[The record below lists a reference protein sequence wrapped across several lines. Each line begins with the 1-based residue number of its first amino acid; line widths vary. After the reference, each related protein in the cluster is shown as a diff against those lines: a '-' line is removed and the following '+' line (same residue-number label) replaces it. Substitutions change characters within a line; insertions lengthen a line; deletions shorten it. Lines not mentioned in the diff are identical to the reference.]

1 MVNVTTGQKA
11 AISSQAAAYLENIR
25 HPPFPWLLSPVIA
38 SPSRILN
45 VQQTIGQKLAALE
58 EEHIARYNLQ
68 ITETTIADVPVLVI
82 EPHVIAPGN
91 ESKILINIFGGGFVM
106 GTPRERAALI
116 MAGECGIRVY
126 SIRYALS
133 PEAWYPIARDE
144 CFAVYRKLVEMH
156 ESANIYAMGSSSG
169 ATLMITTLLLAHKDK
184 LPMPARLFLCTPA
197 VDFTGAGDS
206 MVSNADRDI
215 MPVSLLSAMVRQN
228 YTPTDLKF
236 DSKNP
241 LFSPLFASYDA
252 TWPPTVITSGTR
264 NISLSSAVR
273 FFWKLR
279 EAGVK
284 VELLVGEGMWH
295 GFNWEADIPEAIAL
309 RGAVREFLFSEN

>member
-1 MVNVTTGQKA
+1 MVNVNTGQKA
-11 AISSQAAAYLENIR
+11 AMSSQAAAYLENIR
-25 HPPFPWLLSPVIA
+25 HPPFPSLLSPFIA

-45 VQQTIGQKLAALE
+45 IRQTIGQKLAALE
-58 EEHIARYNLQ
+58 EQHIKRYNLT
-68 ITETTIADVPVLVI
+68 ITETTVADIPVIVI
-82 EPHVIAPGN
+82 EPHVIAPDN

-126 SIRYALS
+126 SIGYSLS
-133 PEAWYPIARDE
+133 PEVRYPIARNE
-144 CFAVYRKLVEMH
+144 CFEVYRKLVEIH
-156 ESANIYAMGSSSG
+156 EPANIYAMGSSSG

-215 MPVSLLSAMVRQN
+215 MPVALLSAMVRQN
-228 YTPTDLKF
+228 YSPTDSKF
-236 DSKNP
+236 DFKNP

-252 TWPPTVITSGTR
+252 AWPPTVITSGTR
-264 NISLSSAVR
+264 DISLSSSVR
-273 FFWKLR
+273 FYWKLR
-279 EAGVK
+279 EAGAK
-284 VELLVGEGMWH
+284 IELLVGEGMWH
-295 GFNWEADIPEAIAL
+295 GFNWEVDIPEAIAL
-309 RGAVREFLFSEN
+309 RAAVREFLFSDN